1 MKTGVRY
8 DFSLLSG
15 HYWSSGTEGRAG
27 FQVAGGEAVKV
38 SSKLTLFPLSVCPP
52 FQNQYIV
59 PRDEQCWSKRDDQFA
74 LVHELCLRPSVLM
87 CCLCKYH

>member
-8 DFSLLSG
+8 GFSLLSG
-15 HYWSSGTEGRAG
+15 HYWSNRTEGRAG
-27 FQVAGGEAVKV
+27 FQVAGGEALRV

-59 PRDEQCWSKRDDQFA
+59 PEASSAGARGTSMGQ
-74 LVHELCLRPSVLM
+74 SV
-87 CCLCKYH
+87 CTGT